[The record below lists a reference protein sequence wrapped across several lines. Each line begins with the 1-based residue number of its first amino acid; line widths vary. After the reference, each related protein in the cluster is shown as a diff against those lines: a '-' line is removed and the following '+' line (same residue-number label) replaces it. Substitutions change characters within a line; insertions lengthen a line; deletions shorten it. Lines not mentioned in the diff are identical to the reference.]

1 MDNTYKKRIFI
12 IEDDEDIS
20 KLLKFHLEKEGY
32 KIDISNNGE
41 NIKKK
46 LLTFKPDLIT
56 LDLMIPGS
64 DGFEICKSLKSDAQ
78 TAYIPI
84 IMITG
89 KDEESTIVAGLELG
103 ADDFIT
109 KPFNIPIL
117 IARVRKLLRKK
128 PSHET
133 NKIMRFNELTINST
147 THEIKIN
154 NELIHANT
162 TEFNLL
168 NKIANKPSWV
178 FSRIQLIDAIRG
190 DGYIVTD
197 RIIDVIIVSLRKK
210 LKDYGSYIQ
219 TIRGIGY
226 RFKVPE

>member
-64 DGFEICKSLKSDAQ
+64 DGFELCKALKSDAQ

-133 NKIMRFNELTINST
+133 NKIM
-147 THEIKIN
+147 
-154 NELIHANT
+154 
-162 TEFNLL
+162 
-168 NKIANKPSWV
+168 
-178 FSRIQLIDAIRG
+178 Q
-190 DGYIVTD
+190 
-197 RIIDVIIVSLRKK
+197 
-210 LKDYGSYIQ
+210 
-219 TIRGIGY
+219 
-226 RFKVPE
+226 

>member
-1 MDNTYKKRIFI
+1 MPAY
-12 IEDDEDIS
+12 
-20 KLLKFHLEKEGY
+20 KLLK
-32 KIDISNNGE
+32 N
-41 NIKKK
+41 K
-46 LLTFKPDLIT
+46 LIGNVD
-56 LDLMIPGS
+56 
-64 DGFEICKSLKSDAQ
+64 
-78 TAYIPI
+78 
-84 IMITG
+84 
-89 KDEESTIVAGLELG
+89 
-103 ADDFIT
+103 IT

-154 NELIHANT
+154 NELIHTNT